1 MITLFQCP
9 VRRTS
14 HNMATLSDTIK
25 PNKTYLEAVLRAALL
40 GKTEDE
46 YVDFFLS
53 GLRGRLLKN
62 PRLYRSYGPYWP
74 EIKKLLLEHGYGN
87 FGRLVDHDVRKIY
100 RYDRPALTLIA
111 ATLYS
116 QERFDN
122 GQIYSAWHLLP
133 VSEEVDDQDYEFESY
148 DLEVEALAQAG
159 EKT

>member
-1 MITLFQCP
+1 M
-9 VRRTS
+9 V
-14 HNMATLSDTIK
+14 TLSDTIK
-25 PNKTYLEAVLRAALL
+25 PNKTYLEAVLRTALL

-62 PRLYRSYGPYWP
+62 PRLYRSYGSYWP
-74 EIKKLLLEHGYGN
+74 EIKKLLLERGYGN
-87 FGRLVDHDVRKIY
+87 FGRLVDRDVRKIY

-133 VSEEVDDQDYEFESY
+133 VPEEVDDQDYEFESY

>member
-1 MITLFQCP
+1 
-9 VRRTS
+9 
-14 HNMATLSDTIK
+14 MATLSDTIK
-25 PNKTYLEAVLRAALL
+25 PNKTYLEAVLRTALL

-74 EIKKLLLEHGYGN
+74 EIKKLLLERGYGN
-87 FGRLVDHDVRKIY
+87 FGRLVDRDVRKIY

-116 QERFDN
+116 RSVLIMVRYTQR
-122 GQIYSAWHLLP
+122 HLLP
-133 VSEEVDDQDYEFESY
+133 VPEEVDDQDYEFESY

>member
-1 MITLFQCP
+1 
-9 VRRTS
+9 
-14 HNMATLSDTIK
+14 MATLSDTIK
-25 PNKTYLEAVLRAALL
+25 PNKTYLEAVLRTALL

-74 EIKKLLLEHGYGN
+74 EIKKLLLERGYGN
-87 FGRLVDHDVRKIY
+87 FGRLVDRDVRKFY
-100 RYDRPALTLIA
+100 RYDRPA
-111 ATLYS
+111 
-116 QERFDN
+116 RFDN

-133 VSEEVDDQDYEFESY
+133 VPEEVDDQDYEFESY

>member
-1 MITLFQCP
+1 MC
-9 VRRTS
+9 S
-14 HNMATLSDTIK
+14 
-25 PNKTYLEAVLRAALL
+25 ALL

-46 YVDFFLS
+46 YVDFVL
-53 GLRGRLLKN
+53 
-62 PRLYRSYGPYWP
+62 
-74 EIKKLLLEHGYGN
+74 
-87 FGRLVDHDVRKIY
+87 
-100 RYDRPALTLIA
+100 YDRPALTLIA

-133 VSEEVDDQDYEFESY
+133 VPEEVHDQDDEFESY

>member
-1 MITLFQCP
+1 
-9 VRRTS
+9 
-14 HNMATLSDTIK
+14 MATLSDTIK
-25 PNKTYLEAVLRAALL
+25 PNKTYLEAVLRTALL

-74 EIKKLLLEHGYGN
+74 EIKKLLLERGYGN
-87 FGRLVDHDVRKIY
+87 F
-100 RYDRPALTLIA
+100 ALTLIA

-133 VSEEVDDQDYEFESY
+133 VPEEVDDQDYEFESY